1 MKKTLK
7 LFVTLSAIIL
17 YANGAF
23 AQPVPKPYTLEV
35 KNFHWAPGV
44 NQFGGSTLQFDLV
57 FTNIDPLPVQIAG
70 WQFFFKLP
78 VTAGVLAPGFG
89 AGSSFMLDTAAGV
102 PVSDLPEPFRP
113 RKSITV
119 AATNAPG
126 NYELRLAANSLP
138 GCGNGL
144 DIASGVPTLI
154 GRYNVKFSNVQDPN
168 TFTAQLS
175 FRDSCEVPLS
185 TSRTKINAYD
195 IKFNCINFEMTRC
208 ASHIVNII
216 PVNVPIP
223 NFLSDRQVI
232 FKGQSINFTDIS
244 TNSPTGWSWT
254 FPGGTPSS
262 SNVQNPQGIAYNS
275 SGQFNVTLQASNS
288 FGNNSITKTNYIT
301 VLENPYSCPYTWLSK
316 ITATDAANRTDTVTF
331 GMSPNGTYGIDTCL
345 GEYLLPPPP
354 PLGIFDFRI
363 VLPPTYNKDAVKND
377 FRQDLLSN
385 SIYWLNFQTSV
396 SGPITFRWDPSLF
409 PSTGTF
415 YLREDIL
422 GTNINMKNQ
431 NSFVLSNAGIRFL
444 RIDYEFSANY
454 SIDVSSSWNLISIP
468 LQAVDMSVSSLFET
482 DVNTAFGYNN
492 GYFNLSTLS
501 NGNGYW
507 VNFPNARSYN
517 ISGIFKYPKD
527 INVISGWNMVGPF
540 EEEIPVNEI
549 VSNPSGLFT
558 SNFYGYN
565 NGYLTED
572 TLKPGKGYWIKTNS
586 AGKFMKDTVGSL
598 NQDFTNVQLQRADN
612 WIRFEISD
620 LNESGTTLYLAAQ
633 NEINI
638 NHELPP
644 VPPAGIFDARFL
656 TDRSVEVFGIDQ
668 NIKINSAGQ
677 PLYFTAS
684 NLKGNSIRIKD
695 NIDGS
700 IMNVL
705 LKENE
710 RILLNSSLDNYL
722 ITTEKIMPTKYEL
735 AQNYP
740 NPFNPSTKI
749 NYSIPVTGK
758 VNLIIY
764 NALGQEVI
772 KLVNE
777 VQEAGSYSV
786 KFNGADLSSGIY
798 FYRIESGSFKEIR
811 SMILIK

>member
-1 MKKTLK
+1 MKKIYTLYTFI
-7 LFVTLSAIIL
+7 LLLVVFVNT
-17 YANGAF
+17 NF
-23 AQPVPKPYTLEV
+23 AQVPTYTLEA
-35 KNFHWAPGV
+35 KNGV
-44 NQFGGSTLQFDLV
+44 RVSPTVYTFDMV
-57 FTNIDPLPVQIAG
+57 FTHTDAILMQLAG
-70 WQFFFKLP
+70 WQFFFRLDQ
-78 VTAGVLAPGFG
+78 AFG
-89 AGSSFMLDTAAGV
+89 DVGTGTGLNSSFYYDSTGGDAI
-102 PVSDLPEPFRP
+102 SDLPVGFRP
-113 RKSITV
+113 RNPQAVIAV
-119 AATNAPG
+119 NAPG

-144 DIASGVPTLI
+144 VIPQGVPTLI
-154 GRYNVKFSNVQDPN
+154 GRYKIITTGPSNPAGAN
-168 TFTAQLS
+168 LR

-185 TSRTKINAYD
+185 VTRTKINWYD
-195 IKFNCINFEMTRC
+195 ANDCLNKEMTRC
-208 ASHIVNII
+208 VSHSVNLN
-216 PVNVPIP
+216 PVNVPVP
-223 NFLSDRQVI
+223 NFLSDKQII

-244 TNSPTGWSWT
+244 NNSPTGWSWT

-262 SNVQNPQGIAYNS
+262 SNVQNPSGIVYNS
-275 SGQFNVTLQASNS
+275 SGQFSVSLQASNS

-301 VLENPYSCPYTWLSK
+301 VIENPYSCPYTWLSK

-331 GMSPNGTYGIDTCL
+331 GMSPNGSYGIDTCL

-363 VLPPTYNKDAVKND
+363 VLPPTYNKDAVKSD
-377 FRQDLLSN
+377 FRQDQLSN

-396 SGPITFRWDPSLF
+396 SGPITFRWDPSSF

-444 RIDYEFSANY
+444 RIDYEFRANY
-454 SIDVSSSWNLISIP
+454 SIDVSSNWNLISIP
-468 LQAVDMSVSSLFET
+468 LQAVDMSVSSLFES
-482 DVNTAFGYNN
+482 DVNTAYGYNN
-492 GYFNLSTLS
+492 GYINLSNLS

-527 INVISGWNMVGPF
+527 INVINGWNMVGPF

-549 VSNPSGLFT
+549 VSYPSGLFA

-565 NGYLTED
+565 NGYITED
-572 TLKPGKGYWIKTNS
+572 TLEPGKGYWIKTNS

-598 NQDFTNVQLQRADN
+598 NQDFTNVQLQRTDS
-612 WIRFEISD
+612 WVRFEISD
-620 LNESGTTLYLAAQ
+620 LNESNTTLYLADR
-633 NEINI
+633 NEINM
-638 NHELPP
+638 NYDLPP

-668 NIKINSAGQ
+668 NIKINSTGQ

-700 IMNVL
+700 ILNVL
-705 LKENE
+705 LKEDE
-710 RILLNSSLDNYL
+710 RILLNNSLDNYL
-722 ITTEKIMPTKYEL
+722 ITMEKINPDKYEL

-758 VNLIIY
+758 VQLIIY
-764 NALGQEVI
+764 NALGQEVK

-777 VQEAGSYSV
+777 IQNAGSYNV

-798 FYRIESGSFKEIR
+798 FYRIESGNFKEIR
-811 SMILIK
+811 SMVLIK